1 MSVGGENNRLL
12 SAPST
17 GQWAASA
24 DSLKR
29 RVNSNSCPQ
38 LEQRKSYLG
47 TAHASWVGLTALLHD
62 GAIAEL

>member
-1 MSVGGENNRLL
+1 MSVGGENSRLL

-17 GQWAASA
+17 GQRAVSA

-47 TAHASWVGLTALLHD
+47 TAHASWIGTTVV
-62 GAIAEL
+62 IAG